1 MCGLIGTIGFK
12 DDTKFSIKNLS
23 HRGPDA
29 MGKWESLENE
39 FPVVLGHTRLT
50 ILDLT
55 KAGNQPFVSKDDRY
69 VFVYNGEI
77 YNFIELRAELESLG
91 QVFYSNTDTEVMLKG
106 LILEG
111 PSFQLRC
118 NGMWSFCL
126 WDRKKKTALFGRDR
140 FGKKP
145 LFYHLLNKNRLVF
158 ASEMK
163 GIYPFLNSIQPNEN
177 INIYLQKLFDYESSE
192 NCVIKGIKRLPPG
205 FYAIYQN
212 GKFESHRWWNT
223 LDHLEVVSGNYEE
236 QVKKWREIFL
246 DAVKIRMRS
255 DVRIGT
261 ALSGG
266 LDSAA
271 TFSTMN
277 YLVNKNNNLDRQS
290 HDCLNGFCSHYP
302 ESSLDETKWA
312 RIVTDKA
319 NVKLEEVTINPQNSN
334 WSINDALYQVED
346 PYLTLPIPMLETYR
360 AISNANI
367 KVTLD
372 GHGADELF
380 CGYGQLDTAFNSSN
394 VKQTAELVSIINS
407 LESGKYKLEST
418 DMKINFI
425 KKRLFLFLRSYLRK
439 PWGLVKTLL
448 GKQDLE
454 FLMYKLNY
462 LYKLNYSDQS
472 HHQFKKL
479 DPLSKD
485 LYEIFH
491 ITVLPT
497 LLRNYDR
504 YSMASGV
511 EIRMPFMDH
520 RLVTYTFSLPWTS
533 KVGGTYTKRIM
544 RDALKGILPEQIR
557 TRRDKI
563 GWNAPL
569 HEWFKGPLKNEI
581 EKLIKKNE
589 LPKKIKEAWQK
600 FQKEKNPNFDDG
612 QKVWKLLMPELW
624 KSSLILKN
632 SIK

>member
-12 DDTKFSIKNLS
+12 NNARLSIEILN

-29 MGKWESLENE
+29 QGKWESPKGE
-39 FPVVLGHTRLT
+39 FPVFLGHTRLA

-55 KAGNQPFVSKDDRY
+55 ESGNQPLVSNNDRY

-77 YNFIELRAELESLG
+77 YNFLELRKELESQG
-91 QVFYSNTDTEVMLKG
+91 QVFNTNTDTEVLLKG

-111 PSFQLRC
+111 PSFQLKC

-145 LFYHLLNKNRLVF
+145 LFYHLLSNNRLVF

-163 GIYPFLNSIQPNEN
+163 GIYPFLNSLQPSEN
-177 INIYLQKLFDYESSE
+177 MNIYLRALFDYENSE
-192 NCVIKGIKRLPPG
+192 TCAIKGIKRLPPG
-205 FYAIYQN
+205 FYGIYKD
-212 GKFESHRWWNT
+212 GIMESHRWWNT
-223 LDHLEVVSGNYEE
+223 LDHLDTISLNYEE
-236 QVKKWREIFL
+236 QVEKWREIFL

-271 TFSTMN
+271 TFSAMN
-277 YLVNKNNNLDRQS
+277 YLTKKNKNFVRQTR
-290 HDCLNGFCSHYP
+290 DWQNGFCAHYP
-302 ESSLDETKWA
+302 GSSLDETKWA
-312 RIVTDKA
+312 KIVTDSVDA
-319 NVKLEEVTINPQNSN
+319 DLEKITINPKYSS
-334 WSINDALYQVED
+334 WSISESLYQVED
-346 PYLTLPIPMLETYR
+346 PYLTLSIPMLETYS
-360 AISNANI
+360 AISNAGI

-380 CGYGQLDTAFNSSN
+380 SGYGHLNAALSKSN
-394 VKQTAELVSIINS
+394 IKQTAEIVSIINS
-407 LESGKYKLEST
+407 LESGKYELESEN
-418 DMKINFI
+418 MEINFI
-425 KKRLFLFLRSYLRK
+425 KKKFIILLKSYLKK
-439 PWGLVKTLL
+439 PWRLLKTLL
-448 GKQDLE
+448 GKQDFE
-454 FLMYKLNY
+454 FLRYKLEY
-462 LYKLNYSDQS
+462 TDQS
-472 HHQFKKL
+472 HYQFKKL
-479 DPLSKD
+479 DPLSKE

-491 ITVLPT
+491 ITILPT

-511 EIRMPFMDH
+511 EVRMPFMDH
-520 RLVTYTFSLPWTS
+520 RLVAYTFSLPWTS

-544 RDALKGILPEQIR
+544 RDALKGILPELVR

-569 HEWFKGPLKNEI
+569 HEWFLGPLRNEI
-581 EKLIKKNE
+581 ESHISSHQFSQKVEGAWKKF
-589 LPKKIKEAWQK
+589 KKI
-600 FQKEKNPNFDDG
+600 KNPNFNEG
-612 QKVWKLLMPELW
+612 QNIWAILMPELW
-624 KSSLILKN
+624 KNNLKK
-632 SIK
+632 IKTS

>member
-1 MCGLIGTIGFK
+1 MCGILGTIGFK
-12 DDTKFSIKNLS
+12 NNIKLNIKSLN

-29 MGKWESLENE
+29 QGSWESLKGE
-39 FPVVLGHTRLT
+39 FPIFLGHTRLS

-55 KAGNQPFVSKDDRY
+55 KAGNQPFISKDKRY
-69 VFVYNGEI
+69 VFIYNGEI
-77 YNFIELRAELESLG
+77 YNFIELRKELESLG
-91 QVFYSNTDTEVMLKG
+91 QVFYSNTDTEVLLKG

-126 WDRKKKTALFGRDR
+126 WDRKEKKALFGRDR

-145 LFYHLLNKNRLVF
+145 LFYHLLDNNKLVF

-163 GIYPFLNSIQPNEN
+163 SIYPFLKSIQPNEN
-177 INIYLQKLFDYESSE
+177 INIYLQKLFDYESTE

-205 FYAIYQN
+205 FYAIYKN
-212 GKFESHRWWNT
+212 GEIKINRWWNT
-223 LDHLEVVSGNYEE
+223 LDHLEDVSNIYNE
-236 QVKKWREIFL
+236 QVEKWREIFL
-246 DAVKIRMRS
+246 DSVKIRMRS

-271 TFSTMN
+271 TFSAMN
-277 YLVNKNNNLDRQS
+277 YLNDNNDNSSRKT
-290 HDCLNGFCSHYP
+290 HDWQNGFCAHYP
-302 ESSLDETKWA
+302 GSSLDEIKWA
-312 RIVTDKA
+312 KIVTEAA
-319 NVKLEEVTINPQNSN
+319 NTKLQEVIINPQNSN
-334 WSINDALYQVED
+334 WSINEALYQVED

-360 AISNANI
+360 AISNAGI

-380 CGYGQLDTAFNSSN
+380 SGYGHLNSAFRSSN
-394 VKQTAELVSIINS
+394 IKQTTEIISIIKS
-407 LESGKYKLEST
+407 LETGNYKFT
-418 DMKINFI
+418 NKNMKMNFI
-425 KKRLFLFLRSYLRK
+425 KKKLEIFLRNHLRK
-439 PWGLVKTLL
+439 PWEILKTLL

-454 FLMYKLNY
+454 FLRYKLEY
-462 LYKLNYSDQS
+462 PDQS

-491 ITVLPT
+491 ITILPT

-504 YSMASGV
+504 YSMTSGV
-511 EIRMPFMDH
+511 EVRMPFMDH

-533 KVGGTYTKRIM
+533 KVGDTYTKRIM
-544 RDALKGILPEQIR
+544 RDALKGILPEKIR

-569 HEWFKGPLKNEI
+569 HEWFNGPFKNEI
-581 EKLIKKNE
+581 ENMIQEKE
-589 LPKKIKEAWQK
+589 LPIEIKNSWKKFLKIK
-600 FQKEKNPNFDDG
+600 NPIYTDG
-612 QKVWKLLMPELW
+612 QKFWMLLMPELW
-624 KSSLILKN
+624 KRSLSYKN
-632 SIK
+632 LVK